1 MHHAYVKTNRKN
13 LTNQRILIARKVR
26 PWIDL
31 RSDRVPQS
39 GWIKAVRGALGMTTR
54 QLAERLGVQQS
65 TITRLEEREVSGK
78 VTLDVLSR
86 AAEAMHCKLVYA
98 FVPNNQ
104 YADLEE
110 IVDKQARNVARQLVR
125 RAEHSMRLEQQG
137 TDSSHLARQVD
148 ALTEELK
155 SRMDPRI
162 WTELST
168 SSAAKKK
175 R

>member
-1 MHHAYVKTNRKN
+1 VKTNRKN
-13 LTNQRILIARKVR
+13 LSNQRTLIARKARAWTAV
-26 PWIDL
+26 
-31 RSDRVPQS
+31 RSDQVPQS

-54 QLAERLGVQQS
+54 ELAARLGVQQS

-98 FVPNNQ
+98 IVPDDR

-110 IVDKQARNVARQLVR
+110 IVDEQARKVARQLVR

-137 TDSSHLARQVD
+137 SDSSHLAKQAD

-155 SRMDPRI
+155 SRMDRRI
-162 WTELST
+162 WTELSAPH
-168 SSAAKKK
+168 SARK
-175 R
+175 RR